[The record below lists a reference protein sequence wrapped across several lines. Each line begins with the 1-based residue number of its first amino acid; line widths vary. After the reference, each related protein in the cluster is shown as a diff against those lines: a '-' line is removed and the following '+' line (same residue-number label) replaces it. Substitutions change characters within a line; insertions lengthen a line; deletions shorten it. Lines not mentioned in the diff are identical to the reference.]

1 VQLADW
7 LSSAEREE
15 NEDQKIPYLQSIFS
29 RINNYNHSEY
39 VALSRLNPLDE
50 YSLFPRS
57 QHDMEWKNTNQ
68 QDYKKHWDNFKKAY
82 NDTRR
87 LGEIKN
93 PLNYL
98 ENFYALLQDYA
109 WCIPSGY
116 WKNVPDVSLFDHART
131 TAALAACLA
140 ADDRSIEWC
149 KTIQK
154 ENGTVCLLLGGDL
167 SGVQSFIYNIASSGA
182 AKSLRARSFYVQMIT
197 ETLALAIIQ
206 ALQIPITN
214 IIYVGG
220 GGFQILVPVCA
231 RENLPQIVRDLTDRL
246 LVVHQGGL
254 GLTVRWVEI
263 QYNDFEYFNKVRERL
278 GKDINLAKRKPFSGA
293 SPDKLLQVVGQ
304 PLNVGGDPLKYC
316 SVTGEDGENIEKDRD
331 GEYKSKFVIS
341 LESLGN
347 ELPKATHII
356 TNSIPMTNPCHASH
370 WKDALRSFG
379 LDIQIYSDKT
389 EQIIASENENL
400 MRIWKLNP
408 NNADDR
414 LSDMLKD
421 RSYVITYRPFA
432 QLTPLD
438 EQNRP
443 KTFDDLSKPKTGSF
457 ERWGVLRMDV
467 DNLGKL
473 FREGFGENTSLSRIA
488 SLSFA
493 LRLFFEGWLPKLAE
507 PDLTEYLYLQY
518 AGGDDLFIVGSWDT
532 LPIFANR
539 VRDSFRKYTVGNPAL
554 TISGGIAIVEKKFP
568 IYQAAIQA
576 GEAEEA
582 AKCYRSSKDAISF
595 MGFVT
600 DWETFNEA
608 EKEASDLECRIRT
621 NRLPR
626 SLLQTLLNLYF
637 EIQQAQV
644 EAKRNH
650 QRAPRF
656 GRWSWMAAYQL
667 TRLAHTLKSEEDKK
681 YINKLRDKFLNPDET
696 INILGLAARW
706 AQYLTRGG

>member
-254 GLTVRWVEI
+254 GLTVR
-263 QYNDFEYFNKVRERL
+263 
-278 GKDINLAKRKPFSGA
+278 
-293 SPDKLLQVVGQ
+293 
-304 PLNVGGDPLKYC
+304 
-316 SVTGEDGENIEKDRD
+316 
-331 GEYKSKFVIS
+331 
-341 LESLGN
+341 
-347 ELPKATHII
+347 
-356 TNSIPMTNPCHASH
+356 
-370 WKDALRSFG
+370 
-379 LDIQIYSDKT
+379 
-389 EQIIASENENL
+389 
-400 MRIWKLNP
+400 
-408 NNADDR
+408 
-414 LSDMLKD
+414 
-421 RSYVITYRPFA
+421 
-432 QLTPLD
+432 
-438 EQNRP
+438 
-443 KTFDDLSKPKTGSF
+443 
-457 ERWGVLRMDV
+457 
-467 DNLGKL
+467 
-473 FREGFGENTSLSRIA
+473 
-488 SLSFA
+488 
-493 LRLFFEGWLPKLAE
+493 
-507 PDLTEYLYLQY
+507 
-518 AGGDDLFIVGSWDT
+518 
-532 LPIFANR
+532 
-539 VRDSFRKYTVGNPAL
+539 
-554 TISGGIAIVEKKFP
+554 
-568 IYQAAIQA
+568 
-576 GEAEEA
+576 
-582 AKCYRSSKDAISF
+582 
-595 MGFVT
+595 
-600 DWETFNEA
+600 
-608 EKEASDLECRIRT
+608 
-621 NRLPR
+621 
-626 SLLQTLLNLYF
+626 
-637 EIQQAQV
+637 
-644 EAKRNH
+644 
-650 QRAPRF
+650 
-656 GRWSWMAAYQL
+656 
-667 TRLAHTLKSEEDKK
+667 
-681 YINKLRDKFLNPDET
+681 
-696 INILGLAARW
+696 
-706 AQYLTRGG
+706 